1 MNSEQK
7 RPPQPSFSQMAFTVF
22 KRCVAAFL
30 LVIALYNW
38 AELIGLAGDGTGRF
52 DLVSS
57 NQRIV
62 EVVLAVAYPAAAAGL
77 WFGVGWGLV
86 LWAIGAAVEMSLA
99 GPPPRSSVFTFCCLA
114 STALS
119 GFTLL
124 SFVGARIAALWC
136 RVRFETRQ

>member
-99 GPPPRSSVFTFCCLA
+99 GA
-114 STALS
+114 A
-119 GFTLL
+119 
-124 SFVGARIAALWC
+124 AALVSLHILLFGLYGAFWIYLAFI
-136 RVRFETRQ
+136 RRR

>member
-7 RPPQPSFSQMAFTVF
+7 LHPQQSFSQLAFVVF

-38 AELIGLAGDGTGRF
+38 AELIGFFGTGRF
-52 DLVSS
+52 DLVAP

-86 LWAIGAAVEMSLA
+86 LWAIGAVLEM
-99 GPPPRSSVFTFCCLA
+99 
-114 STALS
+114 
-119 GFTLL
+119 LL
-124 SFVGARIAALWC
+124 SASPTFVSVHILLFGLYGAFWIYLAFIR
-136 RVRFETRQ
+136 RR